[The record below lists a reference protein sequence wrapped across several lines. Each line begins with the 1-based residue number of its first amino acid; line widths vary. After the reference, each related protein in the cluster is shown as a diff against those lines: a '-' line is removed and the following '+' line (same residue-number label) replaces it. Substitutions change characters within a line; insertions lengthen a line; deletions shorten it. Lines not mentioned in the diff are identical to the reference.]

1 MRAAEKESRV
11 NVRSSQVK
19 STSAGAGSQRFTVRA
34 ARRRL
39 PRSLAVTT
47 RSCDVPTSPLVHFL
61 PVAHSASLALS
72 SPWAALVLFPRPS
85 DVGRTKRT

>member
-11 NVRSSQVK
+11 NVRWRGPTFHSQ
-19 STSAGAGSQRFTVRA
+19 SGPPPPPAHF
-34 ARRRL
+34 
-39 PRSLAVTT
+39 AVTT

-85 DVGRTKRT
+85 DVGRTKRA